1 VTSTTS
7 TFRQTA
13 STSAPWLRFVLRRTG
28 RLLVSLVVLV
38 TATFAMIHLV
48 PGDPVRASLGPTAP
62 EALVQQTR
70 EHFGLDDP
78 LRVQYA
84 DYVGNLVRGD
94 LGESLITRQPVSQIV
109 RDRLPATLQLAG
121 LAFVVTMLLA
131 LPTGILAAVLTQQG
145 RRRKLELGFTSTS
158 TVLATIPEYLF
169 AVGLVF
175 VFAVSLGWVPVA
187 GRGAPD
193 SYVLPVLAL
202 ALGPAAALARLIR
215 VEMLQVLR
223 TDYMRTARGKRLS
236 KRLLYVRHAL
246 PNALTSA
253 LTIGGLLLGGLVGG
267 TVLVEIIF
275 AWPGLGA
282 KVVGSVLQKDYAVV
296 QTLALLLGALV
307 LVLNFL
313 VDLALGLLDPRS
325 TIRQS

>member
-1 VTSTTS
+1 VTATTTS
-7 TFRQTA
+7 AQPARTA
-13 STSAPWLRFVLRRTG
+13 APWLVFVLRRTA
-28 RLLVSLVVLV
+28 RLLLSLVVLV
-38 TATFAMIHLV
+38 TATFAIIHLV

-62 EALVQQTR
+62 ASLVQQTR

-84 DYVGNLVRGD
+84 NYVANLVRGD
-94 LGESLITRQPVSQIV
+94 LGESLVTRQPVSQIV
-109 RDRLPATLQLAG
+109 SDRLPATLQLAG

-131 LPTGILAAVLTQQG
+131 LPMGILAAVLTQQG

-187 GRGAPD
+187 GRGAAD

-215 VEMLQVLR
+215 VEMLQVLE

-236 KRLLYVRHAL
+236 RRLLYVRHAL

-275 AWPGLGA
+275 AWPGLGS

-296 QTLALLLGALV
+296 QTIALLLGALV